1 MTEGPSMAVM
11 SQSDGSTSVTREL
24 VERVLGPPRYN
35 GNEAA
40 ERITAPGTVAGLVW
54 TAAGGRVQYIEC
66 ARIGYGRPDRPG
78 SLTLTGQ
85 VGEVLEESARIAL
98 SWIRSHAYELGLEPS
113 PQSIKPAA
121 QYQPHPQSYP
131 VIRSSPEPLTS
142 HEALED
148 EASSRLPL
156 RALSAIYHKDPT
168 HEMGMNDEAAA
179 GMLQGLGS
187 FYASTRHEIVNL
199 GTRGGMVRDGASGS
213 GEWEQESSFA
223 LPAAT
228 WDIHIHLPAG
238 EPCWLLKCCSPLTHY
253 RYASTALNPP

>member
-1 MTEGPSMAVM
+1 MTEGPSTAAML
-11 SQSDGSTSVTREL
+11 QSDGSLPVTREL
-24 VERVLGPPRYN
+24 VERVLGPPRHN

-40 ERITAPGTVAGLVW
+40 ERITAPGTAAGLVW
-54 TAAGGRVQYIEC
+54 TAAGGSVQFIEC

-113 PQSIKPAA
+113 PQNIKFAA
-121 QYQPHPQSYP
+121 QYQPHPQIYSI
-131 VIRSSPEPLTS
+131 IRSSPAS
-142 HEALED
+142 HAVDD

-156 RALSAIYHKDPT
+156 RALSAIYHTDPN
-168 HEMGMNDEAAA
+168 HEMGTNDEAAS
-179 GMLQGLGS
+179 GILQGLGS
-187 FYASTRHEIVNL
+187 FYASTRHEIVNM

-213 GEWEQESSFA
+213 GEWEQGSSFA

-238 EPCWLLKCCSPLTHY
+238 EPWWLLKCCYGTSHNVILV
-253 RYASTALNPP
+253 ASQDP